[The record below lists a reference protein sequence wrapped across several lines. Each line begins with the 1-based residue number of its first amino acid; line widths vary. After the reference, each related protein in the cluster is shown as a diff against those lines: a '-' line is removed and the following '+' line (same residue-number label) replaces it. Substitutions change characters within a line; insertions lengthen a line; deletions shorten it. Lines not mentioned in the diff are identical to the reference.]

1 MKATIKLSAVTAKQ
15 IGTYADK
22 TLRAAKDQTKT
33 IDLLVAD
40 GVTSDMLK
48 APAKGADTAF
58 FDSVKAAVVTGFTAS
73 NQALLKKDTKSLSDQ
88 QKSDKRYWQQ
98 QIGALTNDLYR
109 AMVRREAQATRGNG
123 AGADKASWES
133 VKRKVIAEIVTQAQ
147 GKEASSI
154 KDMAAFIKDLQSAL
168 ARIPAKA

>member
-1 MKATIKLSAVTAKQ
+1 MKATKLSTAAAKQ
-15 IGTYADK
+15 IGTYSSK
-22 TLRAAKDQTKT
+22 SLTAAKDKVKT

-40 GVTSDMLK
+40 GVSSDMLK

-58 FDSVKAAVVTGFTAS
+58 FDSVKAAIVTGFTAT
-73 NQALLKKDTKSLSDQ
+73 NQALLKKDTKTLSDQ

-98 QIGALTNDLYR
+98 QVGALVNDLQR
-109 AMVRREAQATRGNG
+109 AMVRREAQAAESNG

-147 GKEASSI
+147 SKEASTI

>member
-1 MKATIKLSAVTAKQ
+1 MKATKLSAAAAKQ
-15 IGTYADK
+15 VGTYASK
-22 TLRAAKDQTKT
+22 SLTAAKDKVKT
-33 IDLLVAD
+33 VDLLVAE
-40 GVTSDMLK
+40 GVSSDMLK
-48 APAKGADTAF
+48 APAKGADTTF
-58 FDSVKAAVVTGFTAS
+58 FDSVKGAIVTGFTAS
-73 NQALLKKDTKSLSDQ
+73 NQALLKKDTKTLSDS
-88 QKSDKRYWQQ
+88 QKTEKRYWQQ
-98 QIGALTNDLYR
+98 QIGALVNDLQR
-109 AMVRREAQATRGNG
+109 AMVRREAQAESGG

>member
-1 MKATIKLSAVTAKQ
+1 MKATTKLSAATAKQ

-22 TLRAAKDQTKT
+22 TLRAAKDKTKT

-58 FDSVKAAVVTGFTAS
+58 FDSVKAAIVLGFTAA

-109 AMVRREAQATRGNG
+109 AMVRREAQAASGNG
-123 AGADKASWES
+123 AGESKASWES
-133 VKRKVIAEIVTQAQ
+133 VKRTALAEMIKQAQ
-147 GKEASSI
+147 AKESSKI
-154 KDMAAFIKDLQSAL
+154 KDIAAFIKDLQSAL
-168 ARIPAKA
+168 ARIPANA